1 MINSPT
7 GQISQARSLLENAKE
22 VLIALPAKPTF
33 DSVAGALSLYL
44 GLSAKGL
51 QVTVV
56 CPNDMTVEFSHL
68 VGVDKVTNNI
78 SSGQGKNLVISF
90 PYQEGSIEKVSY
102 NIENDTFNLV
112 IEPREGYPMVTQ
124 DAIRF
129 GAGGG
134 NIDLI
139 ITIGVAKLTDLDQL
153 YNNNQ
158 GLFSEKTVVNID
170 TDSQNT
176 RFGRVNVIDPNVS
189 SISELTISLFSN
201 FGLALNADTATNL
214 LAGMT
219 NGTDNFN
226 SPQTQ
231 ASTYETAAMCL
242 RSGAR
247 KITQTKSS
255 FQPATVST
263 QPVIPT
269 FNKPVTLSKPQQG
282 QKQRSFQPQTQ
293 PIQPQQQQKKQ
304 QPAQEAPPD
313 WLKPK
318 IFKGS
323 TLL

>member
-1 MINSPT
+1 MNNSTDQIN
-7 GQISQARSLLENAKE
+7 QARTLLENAKE
-22 VLIALPAKPTF
+22 VLIALPQRPTL
-33 DSVAGALSLYL
+33 DSVASALSLYL

-51 QVTVV
+51 QATVV
-56 CPNDMTVEFSHL
+56 CPDEMTVEFSHL
-68 VGVDKVTNNI
+68 VGVDKVTNSI

-129 GAGGG
+129 GNSGG

-139 ITIGVAKLTDLDQL
+139 ITIGVAKLTDLGQL

-158 GLFSEKTVVNID
+158 GLFSQKTVLNFD
-170 TDSQNT
+170 TDSQNM

-189 SISELTISLFSN
+189 SISELAISLFSN

-219 NGTDNFN
+219 GGTDNFN

-231 ASTYETAAMCL
+231 ASTYEAAAMCL

-247 KITQTKSS
+247 KIMPSK
-255 FQPATVST
+255 VST
-263 QPVIPT
+263 PTSQPVMPT
-269 FNKPVTLSKPQQG
+269 FNKPFTASKPQQQ

-293 PIQPQQQQKKQ
+293 PLQPQQQPQPQKKQ
-304 QPAQEAPPD
+304 AQDAPPD

-318 IFKGS
+318 IYKGS